1 MTEATSS
8 TSDGSFDE
16 VLVRAARL
24 ADLGRP
30 RAAIAVLESALE
42 ADPGHPAA
50 WCRLSAAYLDIGE
63 ARESLDAAKRAMTM
77 GEPAWAHRLASLAL
91 VELGR
96 HDEAVVSAG
105 EAVRRDPDDWRG
117 LVTLSEAL
125 AHAEPEQAVRAARA
139 AVDRAPDEPRT
150 HEVLGDAA
158 MLAHDWMLAE
168 HAYRDAARLDPTN
181 QDVIAKLDRVIRR
194 PGDDPRRKRRPV
206 HTRTTPKFERVHRV
220 SWYLAV
226 RRPAVWQLVGA
237 LVLLVASPPPRLA
250 WLGLGITL
258 FVGVLAWRGWA
269 RLPDGAHLSLP
280 VLYDKVPVAV
290 VAGATLG
297 VSAAA
302 FLVWTIALALGSSS
316 TLLLWVSFVCSL
328 VAAAGTS
335 LGLRSMW
342 ARQ

>member
-1 MTEATSS
+1 MTEAT
-8 TSDGSFDE
+8 DGSIDH
-16 VLVRAARL
+16 VLVRATRL
-24 ADLGRP
+24 SDEGRP

-42 ADPGHPAA
+42 VDPDHAAA

-63 ARESLDAAKRAMTM
+63 ARESLDAAKRAMTL

-105 EAVRRDPDDWRG
+105 EAVRRAPEDWRG

-139 AVDRAPDEPRT
+139 AVDRAPEEGRT

-168 HAYRDAARLDPTN
+168 HAYRDAALLDPTN

-194 PGDDPRRKRRPV
+194 PGDDPRRRRSPV
-206 HTRTTPKFERVHRV
+206 HTRSTPKFERVHRV
-220 SWYLAV
+220 SWYLTV
-226 RRPAVWQLVGA
+226 RRPALWQLVGV
-237 LVLLVASPPPRLA
+237 LVLLVASPAGGLA
-250 WLGLGITL
+250 WVGLGVTL

-269 RLPDGAHLSLP
+269 RLPDGSRLSLSG
-280 VLYDKVPVAV
+280 LYAKVPVAV
-290 VAGATLG
+290 VGGAALG
-297 VSAAA
+297 LSVVAL
-302 FLVWTIALALGSSS
+302 LVWTVAVALGSASK
-316 TLLLWVSFVCSL
+316 LLLYVAFVCAL
-328 VAAAGTS
+328 VAAVGTS
-335 LGLRSMW
+335 FVLRSMW
-342 ARQ
+342 TR

>member
-8 TSDGSFDE
+8 TSDGSIDE

-24 ADLGRP
+24 SDLGRP

-42 ADPGHPAA
+42 VAPGNPVA

-63 ARESLDAAKRAMTM
+63 PSESLDAAKRAMTL

-105 EAVRRDPDDWRG
+105 EAVRRDPEDWRG

-139 AVDRAPDEPRT
+139 AVDHAPEEART

-168 HAYRDAARLDPTN
+168 HAYRDAAALDPAN
-181 QDVIAKLDRVIRR
+181 HDVIAKLDRVVHR
-194 PGDDPRRKRRPV
+194 PRDDPRRRRRPV
-206 HTRTTPKFERVHRV
+206 RTRTAPKFERVHRV
-220 SWYLAV
+220 AWYLAV
-226 RRPAVWQLVGA
+226 RRPAVWQAVGVF
-237 LVLLVASPPPRLA
+237 VLLIASPPARLA
-250 WLGLGITL
+250 WVGAGVAL
-258 FVGVLAWRGWA
+258 FVGVLAWRGWT
-269 RLPDGAHLSLP
+269 RLPEGSRLALP
-280 VLYDKVPVAV
+280 VLFDKVPVAV
-290 VAGATLG
+290 VGGAVLG
-297 VSAAA
+297 VSLVAL
-302 FLVWTIALALGSSS
+302 LVWTVALALGAAA
-316 TLLLWVSFVCSL
+316 TVVLVVSFVCAL
-328 VAAAGTS
+328 LAAAGTS
-335 LGLRSMW
+335 VGLHRIW
-342 ARQ
+342 TR